1 LGGRERGGA
10 LIGGRGTLTSEYP
23 RRTIENYWPYATILF
38 DYIRRAMPAEKPG
51 SLDPNDL
58 YGVVA
63 FALYRGE
70 IIGAEDVMNSST
82 LQLLQMPNRDG
93 FANARGT
100 FEAFNWR

>member
-1 LGGRERGGA
+1 
-10 LIGGRGTLTSEYP
+10 
-23 RRTIENYWPYATILF
+23 
-38 DYIRRAMPAEKPG
+38 
-51 SLDPNDL
+51 
-58 YGVVA
+58 VVA

-100 FEAFNWR
+100 FETFNWR